1 MSSPSRPL
9 AIDRAISRT
18 PLLLLLSVASALSP
32 FGMVVLVPTL
42 NEFARLYGVDYAATQ
57 FLISSYLFGLAAAQP
72 FSGILCD
79 RLGRRPVLL
88 LGFAFFTLASLAC
101 AVVASLPAL
110 VALRFLQAVGVSVGT
125 VASRAIVRDTHDEQ
139 GTARAMAYIAAA
151 MGVAPVIAP
160 LLPLITSVA
169 SPSSG

>member
-9 AIDRAISRT
+9 APDDRLT
-18 PLLLLLSVASALSP
+18 PSLSLLLLLSVASALSP

-42 NEFARLYGVDYAATQ
+42 NEFARAYGVDYAAIQ

-101 AVVASLPAL
+101 AVVGSLPGL
-110 VALRFLQAVGVSVGT
+110 VVLRFLQAVGVSVGT
-125 VASRAIVRDTHDEQ
+125 VASRAIVRDTHDEE

-160 LLPLITSVA
+160 VA
-169 SPSSG
+169 SPAASRT